1 MKASELRLGNYVN
14 VPIPEQCPFRID
26 DFECLSYEF
35 IKVAQKQIING
46 KEVHPLTWYGDDLQ
60 PIPLT
65 EEWLEKFGFTKAI
78 YYDVDQNYYVYF
90 DFSIYNFYDEGWFFL
105 DPDNG
110 HINTKGVKYVHE
122 IQNLYF
128 ALTGEELI
136 LKSE

>member
-1 MKASELRLGNYVN
+1 MKTNELRIGNFVYDIHRGIVVDVHLN
-14 VPIPEQCPFRID
+14 VLRSIKTNKT
-26 DFECLSYEF
+26 CLYQS
-35 IKVAQKQIING
+35 
-46 KEVHPLTWYGDDLQ
+46 
-60 PIPLT
+60 IPLT

-122 IQNLYF
+122 LQNLYF
-128 ALTGEELI
+128 ALTGEELKMKE
-136 LKSE
+136 LDESKK